1 MERPSTGRRRSE
13 SHRGGSMVLLAAL
26 VAAAAAPASART
38 ASGDDANILETRSR
52 VAAMADESVEM
63 LKSELALEGVE
74 GWAVISGDS
83 LPPDL
88 APGIGMAQ
96 SIEGEAYF
104 LQSPE
109 RGCLTKGHRHVLVF
123 RDEDAFR
130 EFRQGE
136 LQGDALERMRSEEA
150 DAALQAFR
158 FRPAKPVELEPLNL
172 EGCRFAL
179 HRDLQRALVAKPSE
193 TEGMVKDDHVDVD
206 EN

>member
-1 MERPSTGRRRSE
+1 MERPGTGRRRTSA
-13 SHRGGSMVLLAAL
+13 HPRGSMVLLAAL
-26 VAAAAAPASART
+26 LTAAASPASSAA
-38 ASGDDANILETRSR
+38 ASSGDANILETRGR
-52 VAAMADESVEM
+52 VAAMAEESVEM

-74 GWAVISGDS
+74 GWAVINGDS

-104 LQSPE
+104 LRTPE
-109 RGCLTKGHRHVLVF
+109 RRCLTKGHRHVLVF
-123 RDEDAFR
+123 RDPDAFR

-136 LQGDALERMRSEEA
+136 LQGDALERMRSEGA
-150 DAALQAFR
+150 DAALQAYR

-172 EGCRFAL
+172 AGCRFAL
-179 HRDLQRALVAKPSE
+179 HRDLQRALVAEPSE

-206 EN
+206 EQ